1 MIFRRSRKL
10 SNFFYCGVFR
20 IRPSDLRYA
29 SWTSILREA
38 FVGCFEI
45 DGNWLWGML
54 LWFDHR
60 FEVPCFGVK
69 DEETVKQGASLGEI
83 STVERVFFHV
93 QWVSYLF
100 SFMSLLLGS
109 RRELQRLSKSRTI
122 AIPWPLLY
130 HRPTLT
136 PVISPS
142 RDPKCRWYER
152 GHWTWWQYVVLCK
165 HSYV

>member
-38 FVGCFEI
+38 FVG
-45 DGNWLWGML
+45 
-54 LWFDHR
+54 
-60 FEVPCFGVK
+60 CFGVK